1 MCLAVPM
8 QVVKR
13 DGDIAQCEAQGI
25 GRQVSLFLL
34 QHEQIGVGDYVM
46 VHVGYAIQ
54 KITQTDAQTAWDMYD
69 AMFAAEDEANA
80 KAGSHA

>member
-8 QVVKR
+8 QVVER
-13 DGDIAQCEAQGI
+13 DGDMARCTAQGI
-25 GRQVSLFLL
+25 GRSVSLFLL
-34 QHEQIGVGDYVM
+34 QHEDIGVGDYVM

-54 KITQTDAQTAWDMYD
+54 KISQTDAQTAWDMYD
-69 AMFAAEDEANA
+69 AMFAAEA